1 MGGRASGLERLFRGE
16 WRQQLPSCRCAH
28 DGEAIVGGKD
38 LPRGPIEDRISTALC
53 RRL

>member
-1 MGGRASGLERLFRGE
+1 VAAAVAK
-16 WRQQLPSCRCAH
+16 LPVRSCLI

-38 LPRGPIEDRISTALC
+38 LPRGPIEDRISAALC